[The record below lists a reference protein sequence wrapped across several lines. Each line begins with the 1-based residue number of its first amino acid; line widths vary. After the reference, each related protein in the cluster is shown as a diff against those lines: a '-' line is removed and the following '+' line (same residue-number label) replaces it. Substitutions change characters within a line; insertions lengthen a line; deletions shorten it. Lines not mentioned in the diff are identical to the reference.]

1 MGITDKIDKY
11 EIRARII
18 PGLLLCLPVLIT
30 VAAIGLDYFNW
41 LTSILGSAFITIVL
55 SYGLS
60 MLLRHGGV
68 ALQQKMYT
76 KWGGAPSTR
85 FLRWSDVNLSDQK
98 KVIIHNKIKKD
109 LKIQLF
115 SKEEESASPKE
126 ADRVINDA
134 FDSIREKIRATK
146 KMGKLWEIHNIEY
159 GFYRNFLGSWHWGL
173 ILSISGIA
181 ILLAIYLYGSNKDIK
196 FLLAVGVNIVY
207 SIVLS
212 GYALAQGEKNLKHSA
227 EQYVRSAIE
236 TYLSLK

>member
-1 MGITDKIDKY
+1 MSIEKLDKY

-30 VAAIGLDYFNW
+30 VSAVGLDYFNW
-41 LTSILGSAFITIVL
+41 LTSILGSVFITIVL

-109 LKIQLF
+109 FKIQLS
-115 SKEEESASPKE
+115 SKEDESARPKD

-159 GFYRNFLGSWHWGL
+159 GFYRNFLGSWYWGFAL
-173 ILSISGIA
+173 AILGTA
-181 ILLAIYLYGSNKDIK
+181 FLLAIYFGGSIRDIK
-196 FLLAVGVNIVY
+196 LLLAVGVNILY
-207 SIVLS
+207 TIILL
-212 GYALAQGEKNLKHSA
+212 GYVSAQGEKNLKHSA

-236 TYLSLK
+236 AYLSLK

>member
-1 MGITDKIDKY
+1 MSIENIDKY

-30 VAAIGLDYFNW
+30 VAAVGLDYFNW

-98 KVIIHNKIKKD
+98 KVIIHNRIKKD
-109 LKIQLF
+109 FKIQLF
-115 SKEEESASPKE
+115 SKEEESARPKD

-146 KMGKLWEIHNIEY
+146 KMGKLWEIHNMEY
-159 GFYRNFLGSWHWGL
+159 GFYRNFLGSWYWGL
-173 ILSISGIA
+173 ALAIMGTA
-181 ILLAIYLYGSNKDIK
+181 ILLAIYFCGSIRDIK
-196 FLLAVGVNIVY
+196 LLLAVGINILY
-207 SIVLS
+207 GIILL
-212 GYALAQGEKNLKHSA
+212 GYVFAQGEKNLKHSA

-236 TYLSLK
+236 AYLSLK